1 MDSTETLRETLENLR
16 ISFHEHEK
24 EHAQM
29 MSRSWWWLVGS
40 LGTIVAIGIWVGTI
54 SNQVKYTSEALQTK
68 VSRDEFLGAVNNFN
82 TKFENIDDKLNAQ
95 SETLR
100 EIKSI
105 IVNTR

>member
-40 LGTIVAIGIWVGTI
+40 LGTLVAIGIWVGSI
-54 SNQVKYTSEALQTK
+54 NSEVKHTKVVLTEK
-68 VSRDEFLGAVNNFN
+68 VSRDEFLGAIANIN
-82 TKFENIDDKLNAQ
+82 TKFENIDDKLGQQ

-100 EIKSI
+100 AIMNLLQK
-105 IVNTR
+105 